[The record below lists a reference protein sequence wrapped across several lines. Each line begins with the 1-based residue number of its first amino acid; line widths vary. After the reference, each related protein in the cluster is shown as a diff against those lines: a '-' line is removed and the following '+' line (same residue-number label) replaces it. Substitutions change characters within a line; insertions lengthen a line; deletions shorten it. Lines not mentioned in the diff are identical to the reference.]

1 MSNSRMLRV
10 AELIQSEL
18 ANMVMRDVKDPRV
31 RNVVITRVEVS
42 PDLRVA
48 KVYFSRYGKNQGNFE
63 EIEEGLKGLERA
75 SGFLQMKLAER
86 LQLKNTPRL
95 KFFTD
100 LSLAYSDEIER
111 LLSDLK
117 EISLRKDSRL
127 ELSGVLNLKK
137 KHGPT
142 SHDMVDEVRKLLPAK
157 TKVGHA
163 GTLDPMAE
171 GVLPICIGNS
181 TKLFSYFFGVQENVS
196 CCHVVWT
203 SDRYPGYYWK
213 IVGRI

>member
-48 KVYFSRYGKNQGNFE
+48 KVYFSRYGINQGNVE

-86 LQLKNTPRL
+86 LQLKSTPKL

-100 LSLAYSDEIER
+100 RSLAYSDEIER

-117 EISLRKDSRL
+117 K
-127 ELSGVLNLKK
+127 
-137 KHGPT
+137 
-142 SHDMVDEVRKLLPAK
+142 
-157 TKVGHA
+157 
-163 GTLDPMAE
+163 
-171 GVLPICIGNS
+171 
-181 TKLFSYFFGVQENVS
+181 
-196 CCHVVWT
+196 
-203 SDRYPGYYWK
+203 
-213 IVGRI
+213 